1 MLKGMRKTLCLLLAM
16 ILACMA
22 GGSAFALNY
31 SGSQENEATFELLE
45 EARLSAPAAVQNLE
59 LNESK
64 TFISHPVLDG
74 IPEGTV
80 FIYRSANLYGG
91 RASARQNTNILVY
104 AEQHFADK
112 TAAMDYLVSLGL
124 IDIIDEAIGSII
136 LVTPGDGV
144 AFAQADQTN
153 YYKLQTTICM
163 LSAGGRDAE
172 GNMVYYA
179 EPEYFGG
186 FGYIYAIGI
195 DGGASFLNNY
205 VASNFDSVSRLAGM
219 LLINGD
225 MESMRDVATFVPAYL
240 VGAEEDVVEK
250 YCEVNGVDASD
261 ETADTLTHYN
271 STLPLRRVVVAT
283 AEHDNAWYV
292 NDAYYNMFVKA
303 MRLPVGRSGLY
314 SVGTPYQGS
323 GNDKAPYSLCERNA
337 LFDGVT
343 EGGLHMIR
351 KVEDIFSEYQTE
363 EGEYIQTWFEYL
375 PEDVLDNTAPAG
387 SVPLVLGLHG
397 TNDDPRQYVDEIGLL
412 GLAAREHIAIVAP
425 EHNSLGGLDWE
436 IEREALA
443 ALVQYMLDTYPALDA
458 TRVYATGYSMGGGS
472 TMKVILAAPELFAAA
487 VPMSPVTYFGD
498 VWTPPE
504 EDLAQF
510 ADIDLP
516 VMLTAS
522 TYDLANTYSS
532 TEEHIL
538 EPLQGLVNRMLSI
551 NEIPTIETF
560 DFEQEP
566 YSGFEADRLVTKTL
580 NGEYVNRT
588 WYMEKDGVPMVAL
601 NLTEE
606 LTHALYPEYADLFW
620 DFVKNYSRDPATG
633 EIVYDPYTA

>member
-1 MLKGMRKTLCLLLAM
+1 M
-16 ILACMA
+16 
-22 GGSAFALNY
+22 
-31 SGSQENEATFELLE
+31 
-45 EARLSAPAAVQNLE
+45 
-59 LNESK
+59 
-64 TFISHPVLDG
+64 
-74 IPEGTV
+74 
-80 FIYRSANLYGG
+80 
-91 RASARQNTNILVY
+91 
-104 AEQHFADK
+104 
-112 TAAMDYLVSLGL
+112 
-124 IDIIDEAIGSII
+124 
-136 LVTPGDGV
+136 
-144 AFAQADQTN
+144 
-153 YYKLQTTICM
+153 
-163 LSAGGRDAE
+163 
-172 GNMVYYA
+172 
-179 EPEYFGG
+179 
-186 FGYIYAIGI
+186 
-195 DGGASFLNNY
+195 
-205 VASNFDSVSRLAGM
+205 
-219 LLINGD
+219 
-225 MESMRDVATFVPAYL
+225 
-240 VGAEEDVVEK
+240 
-250 YCEVNGVDASD
+250 
-261 ETADTLTHYN
+261 
-271 STLPLRRVVVAT
+271 VAT

-487 VPMSPVTYFGD
+487 VPMSPVTNVGD